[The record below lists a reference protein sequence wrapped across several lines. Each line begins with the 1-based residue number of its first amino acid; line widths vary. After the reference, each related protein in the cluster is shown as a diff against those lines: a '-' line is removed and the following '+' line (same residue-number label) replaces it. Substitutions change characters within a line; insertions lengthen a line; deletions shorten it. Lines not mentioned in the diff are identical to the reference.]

1 MYTLQSILEL
11 VVSCDDEDGCHCIRF
26 NKREIHEDHDDDGAC
41 ACIDYS
47 RASHSAL

>member
-11 VVSCDDEDGCHCIRF
+11 VVSCDDDGCHCITL
-26 NKREIHEDHDDDGAC
+26 KREIHDDHDDDGAC

-47 RASHSAL
+47 RASYSAL